1 MGENFTTT
9 LSIGDGSVNY
19 GSITVNG
26 EVFRYNGVDYQLT
39 QVNGDLELSIG
50 DQTPPEAP
58 VATADITALTNKDV
72 TVTVL
77 YSEDSAVKQYR
88 VGEMGEWLDY
98 TREFSVTDNAVIY
111 FRAEDASGNESTS
124 QFVIDYIDKSAPE
137 LSISG
142 NAESWTNQDVILTAS
157 ASDGTIESFTGG
169 EWITGDTVTATE
181 NGTYLFR
188 VTDEAGNMTEKSIV
202 VDKIDKVA
210 PTLEITGN
218 AMEWTNQDLVLV
230 ASADEGSIEYFDGT
244 KWIEGSSITVAEN
257 GTFRFRVTDKAGNV
271 TEKSVVVDKIDKV
284 APTLEITGNA
294 ENWTNKDVI
303 LTANASDGIIE
314 YFDGDAWITGDTAI
328 ATESGTYQFR
338 VTDKAGNV
346 TEKSIVVDK
355 IDKIAPTLEITG
367 NATEWT
373 NKDIILTA
381 SADEG
386 TIEYF
391 NGTAWIKGDSI
402 TAIENGTYFFRVTDK
417 AGNITE
423 KSVDVTFIDKVAPVL
438 DINGNAVDWTN
449 KDVTLSAVV
458 SDGTV
463 EYFNGTEWV
472 EGNSFSAVENGTYQ
486 FRVTDE
492 AGNVT
497 EKSVT
502 VDKIDKIAPALEI
515 SGNATAWTNKDV
527 TLSAIVSD
535 GTVARSK
542 PVFL

>member
-1 MGENFTTT
+1 MAKRTTNDDYLINNLSLISGAPAYTITVSADQTFGTYKLAQGAENFTTT

-88 VGEMGEWLDY
+88 VGEIGEWLDY

-111 FRAEDASGNESTS
+111 FRAEDVSGNESTS

-157 ASDGTIESFTGG
+157 TSDGTIESFTGG

-188 VTDEAGNMTEKSIV
+188 VTDKAGNVTEKSVV

-218 AMEWTNQDLVLV
+218 ATAWTNKDVILT
-230 ASADEGSIEYFDGT
+230 ASASEGTIEYFDGT
-244 KWIEGSSITVAEN
+244 KWIKGNSITAADN
-257 GTFRFRVTDKAGNV
+257 GTYLFRVTDEAGNV

-355 IDKIAPTLEITG
+355 IDKVAPTLEITG

-402 TAIENGTYFFRVTDK
+402 TAIENGTFRFRVTDK
-417 AGNITE
+417 AANVTE
-423 KSVDVTFIDKVAPVL
+423 KEMIVDKIDKVAPTL
-438 DINGNAVDWTN
+438 EISGNGTDWTN
-449 KDVTLSAVV
+449 KDVILTASADEVV
-458 SDGTV
+458 IV
-463 EYFNGTEWV
+463 EY
-472 EGNSFSAVENGTYQ
+472 SF
-486 FRVTDE
+486 
-492 AGNVT
+492 
-497 EKSVT
+497 
-502 VDKIDKIAPALEI
+502 
-515 SGNATAWTNKDV
+515 
-527 TLSAIVSD
+527 D
-535 GTVARSK
+535 GK
-542 PVFL
+542 